1 MCLLF
6 GCLSRGSE
14 RFVTALPL
22 DIWLAPQTNH
32 LFVLWVYLVYLRP
45 VTGEAVRLEIL
56 GNGPFFSRFHCSF
69 WSLERF
75 LRRLSEL
82 TEWGRR
88 LRARGCFFFFFF
100 SHNTLSMLTFKRMHK
115 QPEMDEKK
123 KKKKNLGLIV
133 LGKIVSPW
141 QALTFSNMASGYVL
155 LFSCKH
161 IAFFFIKTT
170 G

>member
-22 DIWLAPQTNH
+22 NIWLPPQTNH
-32 LFVLWVYLVYLRP
+32 LFVLWVYLVYLWP

-56 GNGPFFSRFHCSF
+56 GNGPFFPGFSASF

-75 LRRLSEL
+75 LRWLSEL

-88 LRARGCFFFFFF
+88 LRAWGCFFFFFFF
-100 SHNTLSMLTFKRMHK
+100 SHNTLSALTFKRMHK
-115 QPEMDEKK
+115 QPEMGEK

-141 QALTFSNMASGYVL
+141 QALTFSCQGVVGGKLS
-155 LFSCKH
+155 LFSW
-161 IAFFFIKTT
+161 
-170 G
+170 